1 MPLGQL
7 KYCWDL
13 IATKHSSR
21 MQKKD
26 GGFTHVELVV
36 SISVLAVIVVSIA
49 RLISE
54 ATGLTDSAS
63 RQIEADGQVRRL
75 LDRIAID
82 LNQMVRRADIDFYLK
97 TSANAQPGNDQLAFY
112 SEGPGYY
119 PSSGSQSS
127 ISLVGYRINAQNN
140 MERLGKGLVWSGVS
154 SGSSPLVFL
163 PQTIATTW
171 PTAVN
176 NATDADYEIVAT
188 NVFRFE
194 YYYWLTN
201 GSYSET
207 PWDAA
212 AGHNAASGMRDVVAI
227 AVAFASIDSKSRN
240 LLSDAQLRTIA
251 ASMSDFAPSPGPE
264 TLVSQWQNA
273 LNGTSGLPPPALSAI
288 RLHQHWFELA
298 RKP

>member
-1 MPLGQL
+1 
-7 KYCWDL
+7 
-13 IATKHSSR
+13 
-21 MQKKD
+21 MQKRD
-26 GGFTHVELVV
+26 EGFTHVELIV
-36 SISVLAVIVVSIA
+36 SITVLTVVVVSIA
-49 RLISE
+49 RLIGE
-54 ATGLTDSAS
+54 ATALTDSAG
-63 RQIEADGQVRRL
+63 RRIEADGQVRRL
-75 LDRIAID
+75 MDRIAID
-82 LNQMVRRADIDFYLK
+82 LNQMVKRADIDFYLK
-97 TSANAQPGNDQLAFY
+97 TSANPQPGNDQLAFY
-112 SEGPGYY
+112 GEGPGYY

-176 NATDADYEIVAT
+176 NAPDADYEIVAT

-207 PWDAA
+207 PWDAG
-212 AGHNAASGMRDVVAI
+212 AGHNAPVGMRDVVAI
-227 AVAFASIDSKSRN
+227 AVGFASIDSKSRN

-251 ASMSDFAPSPGPE
+251 ASMNDFAPSLGPE
-264 TLVSQWQNA
+264 TLVSQWQDA
-273 LNGTSGLPPPALSAI
+273 LNRTNGLPQPALSGI